1 MTCYEI
7 HTLASKQFDNFLA
20 LVWTSFKDFQAVEP
34 GLPGGNAQVLECE
47 DFWDISMLLIR
58 HRQQQQQ
65 DAELGHIAKN
75 RQKRDSKNSWNRRT
89 ILVPATVWQILN
101 VKLRQP
107 ETEVIWIWRNFHLVK
122 SPGQTY
128 VLAGFQHLEPLWDAK
143 KEKKHCSS
151 INWGISSNFFDSY
164 CETELNVS
172 GLDENSL
179 VGRTKVFI
187 DIRGS
192 LQIQPTCCLVSKR
205 HLNPFF
211 NRTWD
216 LFRTSR
222 VVRWRKS
229 FRRWLYRQFL
239 FLPPSVFLLSRH
251 YLVYL
256 TTKVWIL

>member
-1 MTCYEI
+1 MQSWVILQKT
-7 HTLASKQFDNFLA
+7 
-20 LVWTSFKDFQAVEP
+20 
-34 GLPGGNAQVLECE
+34 
-47 DFWDISMLLIR
+47 
-58 HRQQQQQ
+58 
-65 DAELGHIAKN
+65 AKN
-75 RQKRDSKNSWNRRT
+75 EIQKIREIDEPYLCLQRFDKFWMWSSGNRKRKLYEFEETSISWN
-89 ILVPATVWQILN
+89 
-101 VKLRQP
+101 
-107 ETEVIWIWRNFHLVK
+107 HL
-122 SPGQTY
+122 GQTY
-128 VLAGFQHLEPLWDAK
+128 VLAGFRHLQPLWDAK

-239 FLPPSVFLLSRH
+239 FLPPSVFLLSRPIIWSILQLKYGFCNKSSQKDEPLTSWTLFST
-251 YLVYL
+251 YLSSLLVCKP
-256 TTKVWIL
+256 THPKVMTNTRSIWL